1 MTTPVVA
8 LVGRPNVGKSTLF
21 NRLTRTRDALVADF
35 PGLTRDRKYGHAHL
49 AGHDFIV
56 IDTSGIDGTEEGV
69 EEKMAEQSLLAIEE
83 ADIVLFLVD
92 ARAGLTSAD
101 IGIANYLR
109 QRQNKTT
116 VVVANKVDGIDADS
130 HCAEFYQL
138 GLGDIAQIAASQ
150 GRGIVSLMEQV
161 LSPLAEQTTEESEE
175 SAVENTDVSSNETN
189 TTEFD
194 EWDEDFDFSNEED
207 TALLDEELAQE
218 QTPDKKNIKIAIVGR
233 PNVGKSTLTNRILGE
248 DRVVVY
254 NLPGTTRDSI
264 YIPMERDGQ
273 DYTLIDTA
281 GVRKRGKV
289 HLAVEKFSVI
299 KTLQA
304 IQDANVVLLVI
315 DARENISDQDLSL
328 LGFILNAGRSLV
340 IVVNK
345 WDGLD
350 MEVKDRVKSELDRR
364 LDFID
369 FARVHFISAL
379 HGSGIGNLFDSIK
392 EAYECATQK
401 MTTSMLTRILQ
412 IATEEH
418 QPPMISGR
426 RVKLKYA
433 HPGGYNPPIIV
444 IHGNQVDKL
453 PDSYKRYLSNHFRRS
468 LKIIGSPIRLQ
479 FQEGNNPFAGRRNK
493 LTPNQL
499 RKRKRLMKFIKKA
512 KR

>member
-35 PGLTRDRKYGHAHL
+35 PGLTRDRKYGQAHL

-56 IDTSGIDGTEEGV
+56 IDTGGIDGTEEGV

-138 GLGDIAQIAASQ
+138 GLGEIAQIAASQ
-150 GRGIVSLMEQV
+150 GRGISSLMEQV
-161 LSPLAEQTTEESEE
+161 LTPLAEKMAEDAEKTEES
-175 SAVENTDVSSNETN
+175 SVETTDASSE

-218 QTPDKKNIKIAIVGR
+218 QTPDNQNIKIAIVGR

-254 NLPGTTRDSI
+254 DMPGTTRDSI

-273 DYTLIDTA
+273 NYTLIDTA

-340 IVVNK
+340 IVINK

-350 MEVKDRVKSELDRR
+350 TDVKDRVKSELDRR

-379 HGSGIGNLFDSIK
+379 HGSGVGNLFDSVK

-412 IATEEH
+412 IAVDEH

-479 FQEGNNPFAGRRNK
+479 FQEGNNPFAGKRNK

-499 RKRKRLMKFIKKA
+499 RKRKRLMKFIKKS
-512 KR
+512 KK

>member
-35 PGLTRDRKYGHAHL
+35 PGLTRDRKYGQAHL

-56 IDTSGIDGTEEGV
+56 IDTGGIDGTEEGV

-109 QRQNKTT
+109 QPQNKTT

-138 GLGDIAQIAASQ
+138 GLGEIAQIAASQ
-150 GRGIVSLMEQV
+150 GRGIASLMEQV
-161 LSPLAEQTTEESEE
+161 LTPLAEKMAEDAEKTEES
-175 SAVENTDVSSNETN
+175 SVETTDVSSE

-218 QTPDKKNIKIAIVGR
+218 QTPDKQNIKIAIVGR

-254 NLPGTTRDSI
+254 DMPGTTRDSI

-273 DYTLIDTA
+273 NYTLIDTA

-350 MEVKDRVKSELDRR
+350 TDVKDRVKSELDRR

-379 HGSGIGNLFDSIK
+379 HGSGVGNLFDSVK

-412 IATEEH
+412 IAVDEH
-418 QPPMISGR
+418 QPPMIGGR

>member
-35 PGLTRDRKYGHAHL
+35 PGLTRDRKYGQAHL

-56 IDTSGIDGTEEGV
+56 IDTGGIDGTEEGV

-138 GLGDIAQIAASQ
+138 GLGEIAQIAASQ
-150 GRGIVSLMEQV
+150 GRGITSLMEHV
-161 LSPLAEQTTEESEE
+161 LAPFAEQMTETTEE
-175 SAVENTDVSSNETN
+175 SAVENADVFSEV
-189 TTEFD
+189 TEFD

-218 QTPDKKNIKIAIVGR
+218 QTPDKQNIKIAIVGR

-254 NLPGTTRDSI
+254 DMPGTTRDSI

-273 DYTLIDTA
+273 NYTLIDTA

-350 MEVKDRVKSELDRR
+350 SDVKDRVKSELDRR

-379 HGSGIGNLFDSIK
+379 HGSGVGNLFDSVK

-412 IATEEH
+412 IAVDEH

-479 FQEGNNPFAGRRNK
+479 FQEGNNPFAGKRNK

-499 RKRKRLMKFIKKA
+499 RKRKRLMKFIKKS
-512 KR
+512 KK